1 MALVKENAV
10 LEDPYTN
17 VVGQDDLPP
26 SGAVIVDLDQ
36 WQANK
41 DSLAGR
47 ADPVGV
53 QLRSDQPPEMIAEDL
68 GSLAVVAL
76 EFPAFRDGR
85 AYSYARL
92 LRDQY
97 GFTGEVR
104 AVGDVLLE
112 QLHFM
117 ERTGFD
123 AFELDSDDPL
133 RDLQIAGSDL
143 NVWYQPSSDS
153 RKTAIE
159 HRHGRND

>member
-1 MALVKENAV
+1 MALVKNNAV
-10 LEDPYTN
+10 IADPYVN
-17 VVGQDDLPP
+17 AVGQEHLPTR
-26 SGAVIVDLDQ
+26 GAVLVDLNQ
-36 WQANK
+36 WQANR
-41 DSLAGR
+41 DHLRER

-53 QLRSDQPPEMIAEDL
+53 LLKSDQPPDSIAEDL
-68 GSLAVVAL
+68 DSLTMVAL

-97 GFTGEVR
+97 GFPGEIR

-123 AFELDSDDPL
+123 AFELHSDDPL
-133 RDLQIAGSDL
+133 RDLQIAVGDFD
-143 NVWYQPSSDS
+143 VWYQPSADG
-153 RKTAIE
+153 RKTALQL
-159 HRHGRND
+159 RHQRR